1 MDSEKAE
8 LEQPYI
14 TLSEAQSEGPVA
26 QQRAQRS
33 YTPVQPHSHAASKE
47 HLEQVRTLT
56 MPISPE
62 LFEKLYLSPEQRVP
76 GDLRKRF
83 GNPTPIGIIGFCVSL
98 TPLSMNLMGW
108 RGAGGA
114 GAAQVASYY
123 FIGGMLSLV
132 GGLFEFILGNTFS
145 FVVFTSFAGFW
156 LTLGGTLT
164 PSFNA
169 MGWYSE
175 SGTALLEGD
184 HSPMFNASYGFYVLA
199 WAMLTFI
206 YLVCSLRT
214 NVVYVILFTTLD
226 AVYALLVAFY
236 FYTAS
241 GDTNFAHS
249 LLVTAGACGL
259 VSSLSGW
266 YILFAQLL
274 EALDFPLQLPVGDL
288 SGFIMSATERRTR
301 AAARSTKKTARSDA
315 RSVDE
320 AV

>member
-14 TLSEAQSEGPVA
+14 TLSEARSEGPVA
-26 QQRAQRS
+26 QQKAQRS
-33 YTPVQPHSHAASKE
+33 YTPVPPLSHAASKE
-47 HLEQVRTLT
+47 NLEQVRTLT

-62 LFEKLYLSPEQRVP
+62 LFEKLYLTPEQRVP

-83 GNPTPIGIIGFCVSL
+83 GNPTPI
-98 TPLSMNLMGW
+98 
-108 RGAGGA
+108 
-114 GAAQVASYY
+114 ASYY

-132 GGLFEFILGNTFS
+132 GGLFEFVLGNTFS

-169 MGWYSE
+169 MGWYSQ
-175 SGTALLEGD
+175 SGTDLLEGD

-226 AVYALLVAFY
+226 AVYALLVGFY

-241 GDTNFAHS
+241 GDNSHAHS

-288 SGFIMSATERRTR
+288 SGFIMSATERRAR
-301 AAARSTKKTARSDA
+301 AAARNTKKNVRSDA
-315 RSVDE
+315 RSIDE

>member
-1 MDSEKAE
+1 MDSEKAAE
-8 LEQPYI
+8 LERPYV
-14 TLSEAQSEGPVA
+14 TLSEAQAEGTVA
-26 QQRAQRS
+26 QQRS
-33 YTPVQPHSHAASKE
+33 TSNHAASKE

-62 LFEKLYLSPEQRVP
+62 LFEKLYLTPEQRVP

-83 GNPTPIGIIGFCVSL
+83 GNPTPIAILGFCVSL

-114 GAAQVASYY
+114 GAAQVASFY
-123 FIGGMLSLV
+123 FIGGMLSLI
-132 GGLFEFILGNTFS
+132 GGLFEFILGNTFA

-156 LTLGGTLT
+156 MTLGGTLT

-175 SGTALLEGD
+175 SGTNILEGD
-184 HSPMFNASYGFYVLA
+184 NSAMFNASYGFYVLA

-206 YLVCSLRT
+206 YLICSLRT
-214 NVVYVILFTTLD
+214 NVVYVILFATLD
-226 AVYALLVAFY
+226 AVYGLLVGVY
-236 FYTAS
+236 FAIAD
-241 GDTNFAHS
+241 GEKDFAHT

-259 VSSLSGW
+259 VSALSGW

-288 SGFIMSATERRTR
+288 SHIIVSASERRSR
-301 AAARSTKKTARSDA
+301 AAGKKNSA
-315 RSVDE
+315 SVEE